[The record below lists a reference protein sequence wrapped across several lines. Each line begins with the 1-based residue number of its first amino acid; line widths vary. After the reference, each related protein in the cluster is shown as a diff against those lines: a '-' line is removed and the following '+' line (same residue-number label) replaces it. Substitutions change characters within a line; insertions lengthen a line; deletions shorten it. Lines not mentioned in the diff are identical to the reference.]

1 MALLLLQLGLKRRRL
16 RSSMSRKLSRN
27 WTSLWSQVNKRISRR
42 NTEAARSRASSTDK
56 KALLL
61 IGHAVHLVDSLLA
74 LTTQPYTFTRV
85 LMSHAALLSKSSLLG
100 YRDTKAP
107 SRISSG
113 HHLKR
118 MSWHH
123 ALATGQSNCGMC
135 EPHKSNQ

>member
-1 MALLLLQLGLKRRRL
+1 ML
-16 RSSMSRKLSRN
+16 RKLSRN
-27 WTSLWSQVNKRISRR
+27 WTSLLSLANRRISQR
-42 NTEAARSRASSTDK
+42 NTEAAKSLASSTGK
-56 KALLL
+56 KVSLL
-61 IGHAVHLVDSLLA
+61 IGHAVRSVDSLLA
-74 LTTQPYTFTRV
+74 LTMQLSTFTRV
-85 LMSHAALLSKSSLLG
+85 QMSHAALLSKSSLLG